1 MSDLSE
7 FAENIIDKS
16 QKNQR
21 FLQFLITNNKPILTE
36 IILSELL
43 NSQLNQKYKNLIKL
57 SPLDHIKTSGEN
69 KIFFNLNKKKTNNKF
84 LIYDI
89 CLSTNKSSN
98 NLYEFENKSENVTES
113 FAIKMLN
120 NLVCLQTDKESKE
133 KIIEE
138 NDYIKLP
145 NTSLTNELIKR
156 FGFDWLL
163 KVIL

>member
-1 MSDLSE
+1 M
-7 FAENIIDKS
+7 
-16 QKNQR
+16 
-21 FLQFLITNNKPILTE
+21 
-36 IILSELL
+36 
-43 NSQLNQKYKNLIKL
+43 
-57 SPLDHIKTSGEN
+57 
-69 KIFFNLNKKKTNNKF
+69 
-84 LIYDI
+84 IYDI
-89 CLSTNKSSN
+89 CLSTNKSKN

-145 NTSLTNELIKR
+145 NTNLTNELIKR

-163 KVIL
+163 KSNFIDKINFFSSRNSYAFSSQYLKNFDQGFKLLLSNYFVEFNSSRSDFTTIEITKD